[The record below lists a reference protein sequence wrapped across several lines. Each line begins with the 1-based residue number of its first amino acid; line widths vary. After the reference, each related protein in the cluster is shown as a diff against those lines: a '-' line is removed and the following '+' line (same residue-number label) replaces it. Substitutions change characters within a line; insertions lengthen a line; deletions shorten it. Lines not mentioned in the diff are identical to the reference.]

1 MPKIVRTARGE
12 MVDFDLIRIKQ
23 QLADA
28 PAPTEVR
35 ERENFVERRLKR
47 KLKQR
52 ATSLVDQPAAVET
65 KPEGEVTE
73 AEPQV
78 EAKPETKPETAAPK
92 TKERK

>member
-12 MVDFDLIRIKQ
+12 MVNFDLIKIKQ
-23 QLADA
+23 QLASA

-52 ATSLVDQPAAVET
+52 ATSLVEEQPVVAAETQEAVAPVET
-65 KPEGEVTE
+65 D
-73 AEPQV
+73 
-78 EAKPETKPETAAPK
+78 
-92 TKERK
+92 KEQE

>member
-52 ATSLVDQPAAVET
+52 ATSLVEQPAAVE
-65 KPEGEVTE
+65 PVGEVVETKL
-73 AEPQV
+73 EPVQS
-78 EAKPETKPETAAPK
+78 ETKPEAAVTKPK
-92 TKERK
+92 EKK

>member
-52 ATSLVDQPAAVET
+52 ATSLVEQPAAVE
-65 KPEGEVTE
+65 PVGEVVD
-73 AEPQV
+73 AELVQV
-78 EAKPETKPETAAPK
+78 QPETKPEAAVTKPK
-92 TKERK
+92 EKK

>member
-52 ATSLVDQPAAVET
+52 ATSLVDQPAAAEINLAVET
-65 KPEGEVTE
+65 VDATPEEVKPEVKTE
-73 AEPQV
+73 AAV
-78 EAKPETKPETAAPK
+78 KP
-92 TKERK
+92 KEKK

>member
-23 QLADA
+23 QLANA

-52 ATSLVDQPAAVET
+52 AASLVEQPAAAE
-65 KPEGEVTE
+65 PEGEV
-73 AEPQV
+73 V
-78 EAKPETKPETAAPK
+78 EAKLEPVEPPTKPEAVAAKPK
-92 TKERK
+92 EKK

>member
-1 MPKIVRTARGE
+1 MPKIVRTARGKLI
-12 MVDFDLIRIKQ
+12 DFNLLKIKQ

-52 ATSLVDQPAAVET
+52 APSLVEQPVAVE
-65 KPEGEVTE
+65 PPPVPAIEEQE
-73 AEPQV
+73 
-78 EAKPETKPETAAPK
+78 
-92 TKERK
+92 KEQE